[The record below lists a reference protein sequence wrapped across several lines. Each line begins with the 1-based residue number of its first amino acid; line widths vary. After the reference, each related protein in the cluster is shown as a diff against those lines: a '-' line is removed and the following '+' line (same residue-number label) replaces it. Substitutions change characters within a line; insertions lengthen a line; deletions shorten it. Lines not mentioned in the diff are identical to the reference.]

1 MWPLKINN
9 NTHMKNV
16 RIGGVPEHFNY
27 AWYLALKQGHF
38 KPHDINVRWKNYFG
52 GTGQMTKALRDN
64 EIDIAVI
71 LTEGIIKDITE
82 GSPCKIVQVFVE
94 SPLIWGIHVAQN
106 SAFKQLSDLKGQRA
120 AISRYGSGSHLM
132 AYVNAL
138 ELGWDTAT
146 DLEFEVVKDLD
157 GAVEALTHEKADY
170 FMWEKFTTKPLVD
183 QQIFRRL
190 GDCPTPWPC
199 FVIAVRD
206 EFITNE
212 KETLQAI
219 LEVINTITA
228 GFKQIP
234 EIDAIISER
243 YQQKNEDVK
252 NWLELTEWSQKNIH
266 PSTVE
271 AVQNQLLKLDII
283 SEKLPFDRLVATLE
297 N

>member
-1 MWPLKINN
+1 
-9 NTHMKNV
+9 MKNV

-27 AWYLALKQGHF
+27 AWYLALKQGDF
-38 KPHDINVRWKNYFG
+38 KPHNINVRWNDFFG

-64 EIDIAVI
+64 EIDIAII

-94 SPLIWGIHVAQN
+94 SRLIWGIHVAQN

-138 ELGWDTAT
+138 ELGWNTAT
-146 DLEFEVVKDLD
+146 DLKFEVVKDLD
-157 GAVEALTHEKADY
+157 GAVEALTNESADY

-183 QQIFRRL
+183 QHTFRRL

-206 EFITNE
+206 EFIRNE

-219 LEVINTITA
+219 LKVINSITA
-228 GFKQIP
+228 GFKELP
-234 EIDAIISER
+234 EIDTVISER
-243 YQQKNEDVK
+243 YEQKIEDVK
-252 NWLELTEWSQKNIH
+252 NWLELTEWSQENIQA
-266 PSTVE
+266 STIE

-283 SEKLPFDRLVATLE
+283 SEKLPYDQLVASLE
-297 N
+297 D

>member
-1 MWPLKINN
+1 
-9 NTHMKNV
+9 MKNV

-38 KPHDINVRWKNYFG
+38 KPKNINVRWNDYFG
-52 GTGQMTKALRDN
+52 GTGQMTKALREN

-94 SPLIWGIHVAQN
+94 SPLIWGIHVAEK
-106 SAFKQLSDLKGQRA
+106 STYKELSELKGQRA
-120 AISRYGSGSHLM
+120 AISRFGSGSHLM

-138 ELGWDTAT
+138 ELGWNTAT
-146 DLEFEVVKDLD
+146 DLEFQVVKDLE
-157 GAVEALTHEKADY
+157 GAVDALTKENADY

-183 QQIFRRL
+183 QKTFRRL

-212 KETLQAI
+212 KEPLQAV
-219 LEVINTITA
+219 LEVINSITA
-228 GFKQIP
+228 GFKDIP
-234 EIDAIISER
+234 EIDGIISKR
-243 YQQKNEDVK
+243 YEQKIEDVK
-252 NWLELTEWSQKNIH
+252 NWLALTEWSQENIEAE
-266 PSTVE
+266 TVE

-283 SEKLPFDRLVATLE
+283 SKKLPYNQLVANLE
-297 N
+297 D

>member
-1 MWPLKINN
+1 
-9 NTHMKNV
+9 MKNV

-38 KPHDINVRWKNYFG
+38 KPKNINVRWNDYFG
-52 GTGQMTKALRDN
+52 GTGQMTKALREN

-94 SPLIWGIHVAQN
+94 SPLIWGIHVAEK
-106 SAFKQLSDLKGQRA
+106 STYKELSELKGQRA
-120 AISRYGSGSHLM
+120 AISRFGSGSHLM

-138 ELGWDTAT
+138 ELGWNTAT
-146 DLEFEVVKDLD
+146 DLEFEVVKDLE
-157 GAVEALTHEKADY
+157 GAVDALTKENADY

-183 QQIFRRL
+183 QKTFRRL

-212 KETLQAI
+212 KEPLQAV
-219 LEVINTITA
+219 LEVINSITA
-228 GFKQIP
+228 GFKDIP
-234 EIDAIISER
+234 EIDGIISKR
-243 YQQKNEDVK
+243 YEQKIEDVK
-252 NWLELTEWSQKNIH
+252 NWLALTEWSLENIEAE
-266 PSTVE
+266 TVE

-283 SEKLPFDRLVATLE
+283 SKKLPYNQLVANLE
-297 N
+297 D

>member
-1 MWPLKINN
+1 
-9 NTHMKNV
+9 MKNV
-16 RIGGVPEHFNY
+16 SIGGVPEHFNY

-38 KPHDINVRWKNYFG
+38 KPKNINVRWNDYFG
-52 GTGQMTKALRDN
+52 GTGQMTKALREN

-94 SPLIWGIHVAQN
+94 SPLIWGIHVAEK
-106 SAFKQLSDLKGQRA
+106 STYKELSELKGQRA
-120 AISRYGSGSHLM
+120 AISRFGSGSHLM

-138 ELGWDTAT
+138 ELGWNTAT
-146 DLEFEVVKDLD
+146 DLEFEVVKDLE
-157 GAVEALTHEKADY
+157 GAVDALTKENADY

-183 QQIFRRL
+183 QKTFRRL

-212 KETLQAI
+212 KETLQAV
-219 LEVINTITA
+219 LEVINSITA
-228 GFKQIP
+228 GFKDIP
-234 EIDAIISER
+234 EIDGIISKR
-243 YQQKNEDVK
+243 YEQKIEDVK
-252 NWLELTEWSQKNIH
+252 NWLALTEWSLENIEAE
-266 PSTVE
+266 TVE

-283 SEKLPFDRLVATLE
+283 SKKLPYNQLVANLE
-297 N
+297 D

>member
-1 MWPLKINN
+1 
-9 NTHMKNV
+9 MKDV

-27 AWYLALKQGHF
+27 AWYMALKQGHF
-38 KPHDINVRWKNYFG
+38 KPHDISVRWKDYFG
-52 GTGQMTKALRDN
+52 GTGQMATALRNN

-94 SPLIWGIHVAQN
+94 TPLVWGIHVAEK
-106 SAFKQLSDLKGQRA
+106 STYKELSELKGQRA
-120 AISRYGSGSHLM
+120 AISRFGSGSHLM

-138 ELGWDTAT
+138 EQGWDAAK
-146 DLEFEVVKDLD
+146 DLKFEVVKDLN
-157 GAVEALTHEKADY
+157 GAVEALTNENADY

-183 QQIFRRL
+183 QKTFRRL

-212 KETLQAI
+212 KETLLAV
-219 LEVINTITA
+219 LEVINSITA
-228 GFKQIP
+228 DFKQIP
-234 EIDAIISER
+234 EIDTIISGR
-243 YQQKNEDVK
+243 YEQKNEDVK
-252 NWLELTEWSQKNIH
+252 NWLALTEWSQKNID

-271 AVQNQLLKLDII
+271 AVQNQLIKLDII
-283 SEKLPFDRLVATLE
+283 SKKLPYNQLTANLE
-297 N
+297 D